1 MSSKTKII
9 SSGIFLIILLLSL
22 VIYFLIKPRVI
33 FDINGDDVVYV
44 EVNSL
49 YKDLGA
55 TASLYSLFQ
64 TKKIEVTKNEK
75 VDTNIV
81 GKYNVNYQITVN
93 DKILSKN
100 RTVVVEDKIKPEI
113 SVLNNDIVSCNG
125 KIKDFEYM
133 AYDNYDGNI
142 TSLVKVETSK
152 DKVILKVTDS
162 NKNINEKEITV
173 KAIDEEKPQISLNG
187 SESIV
192 LNLNDSY
199 IEYGAIAYDSCDG
212 DLSSQIEITS
222 DLNVN
227 VAGNYKVT
235 YKVTD
240 SYGNIS
246 IITRNVYVKEASSEI
261 SFSVPENATIYLTFD
276 DGPGQYTEE
285 LLNILDKYD
294 AKATF
299 FVTNQFPK
307 YQYLIKEEAKR
318 GHTVGVHTYSHLW
331 SIYNSVDSYMND
343 FNDMNSIIYNQT
355 GKYSKIFRFPGGSS
369 NTVSRKYC
377 SGIMTALA
385 NKMISDGYQYYD
397 WNMDSTDTASKNT
410 TYSII
415 NHVKKSLKGNSYY
428 IILMHDIK
436 KNTIEALP
444 TIIEYAKSIGYNFK
458 AIDENT
464 PIVHSRIAN

>member
-9 SSGIFLIILLLSL
+9 SSGIFLIIILLSL

-33 FDINGDDVVYV
+33 FNINGDDVVYV

-93 DKILSKN
+93 DKIISKN
-100 RTVVVEDKIKPEI
+100 RTVIVEDKIKPEI

-152 DKVILKVTDS
+152 DKIILKVADS

-331 SIYNSVDSYMND
+331 SIYSSVDSYMND
-343 FNDMNSIIYNQT
+343 FNNMNSIIYNQT

-377 SGIMTALA
+377 SGIMTTLA

-410 TYSII
+410 TDSII

>member
-377 SGIMTALA
+377 SGIMTTLA